1 MKPLVLKLIIC
12 SLIVSCC
19 IDADAQV
26 RVRRWWHIAAQK
38 KEKKALRTNNTKN
51 TLPKSVKATVTAYPQ
66 SQTRIETDAQF
77 HVPWSGTRR
86 LHYDDFLC
94 NKNLYNKFLPARD
107 TDLTKVIY
115 PDYRD
120 FYKKLSERVN
130 TADGM
135 EDVFWQERI
144 ERLLKAKTDSIDA
157 GYLDGTYNDIDLSFT
172 ISIDSPAASVINIS
186 PVIYSVNETTY
197 YYNITALFSRFSSW
211 MIVKSADILEHEQ
224 IHFDIF
230 ELYARRMRKH
240 LVATLKQNYIDG
252 TPGDIASDITPAYE
266 QLYQQL
272 NDMQLEFDRQ
282 TMALTANNAPLL
294 TTNASWTKEL
304 RRQLEAF
311 REYALPEG
319 NVILTAPNP

>member
-1 MKPLVLKLIIC
+1 MKPLVLILIIC
-12 SLIVSCC
+12 SLIVGCSS
-19 IDADAQV
+19 DAEAQV
-26 RVRRWWHIAAQK
+26 RVRRWWHITAHK
-38 KEKKALRTNNTKN
+38 KEKKAIRTNKPKY
-51 TLPKSVKATVTAYPQ
+51 TLPKSVTATVIAYPQ
-66 SQTRIETDAQF
+66 PQARIETDAQF
-77 HVPWSGTRR
+77 YVPWSVSRG

-107 TDLTKVIY
+107 TDLTRVIY

-120 FYKKLSERVN
+120 FYNKLSERVSA
-130 TADGM
+130 ADGI

-157 GYLDGTYNDIDLSFT
+157 GYLAGTYNDIDLSFT
-172 ISIDSPAASVINIS
+172 ISIDSPAASVITIS
-186 PVIYSVNETTY
+186 PVIYAVNETTY

-230 ELYARRMRKH
+230 ELYARRMRQH
-240 LVATLKQNYIDG
+240 LVATLKQNYVDG

-282 TMALTANNAPLL
+282 TMALTATNAPLL
-294 TTNASWTKEL
+294 TTNASWKKQL
-304 RRQLEAF
+304 RRQLEAL

-319 NVILTAPNP
+319 NVILKTPNP